1 MPDISMCEGTGC
13 PLKETCYRFTAEP
26 SEYRQSYISVPPF
39 KKDNTCEHYWS
50 TKTISN
56 FINLK

>member
-1 MPDISMCEGTGC
+1 MCEGTGC
-13 PLKETCYRFTAEP
+13 PIKETCYRFTAKP

-39 KKDNTCEHYWS
+39 KKDKTCEYYWN
-50 TKTISN
+50 TRPIDN

>member
-13 PLKETCYRFTAEP
+13 PIKETCYRFTAKP

-39 KKDNTCEHYWS
+39 KKDKTCEYYWN
-50 TKTISN
+50 TRPIDN